1 MKKDKRTTITI
12 NEELHK
18 EIQKLKKG
26 KYFDKPYAEIYRM
39 LLQKGLESYKEKPS
53 ARKRGLKC
61 FHKCT

>member
-12 NEELHK
+12 NDELHK

-26 KYFDKPYAEIYRM
+26 KYFDKPYAEIFRM

-53 ARKRGLKC
+53 A
-61 FHKCT
+61 